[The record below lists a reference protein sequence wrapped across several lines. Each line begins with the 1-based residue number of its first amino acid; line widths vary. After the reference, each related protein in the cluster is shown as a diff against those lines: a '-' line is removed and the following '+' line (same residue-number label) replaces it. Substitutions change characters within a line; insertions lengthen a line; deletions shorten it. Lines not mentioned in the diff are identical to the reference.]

1 MQLDPLYV
9 GERLTV
15 VFEAIG
21 DDKVRVNASSWS
33 DAVVIRAEEAGDRQ
47 AAVHLPRRAAGELP
61 QPRHDRDDGRR
72 LRAGYE
78 VTRNVPL

>member
-1 MQLDPLYV
+1 MASNDHLVVCGNEYDKGVPGHMQLDPLYV

-33 DAVVIRAEEAGDRQ
+33 DAVVIRAEEALEVPG
-47 AAVHLPRRAAGELP
+47 AELP
-61 QPRHDRDDGRR
+61 ST
-72 LRAGYE
+72 
-78 VTRNVPL
+78 VTARTLL

>member
-21 DDKVRVNASSWS
+21 SDKVRCTTSSWT
-33 DAVVIRAEEAGDRQ
+33 DAVVIRAEEALEVLALGKR
-47 AAVHLPRRAAGELP
+47 LYLCRGERPASYLNL
-61 QPRHDRDDGRR
+61 DMTGMTD
-72 LRAGYE
+72 AGYGPA
-78 VTRNVPL
+78 TK